1 MARHQRAAFAPE
13 PILLP
18 AQSWVSDYPS
28 ASDYALASGSLPRGK
43 PPHRDQPDHHLSYGQ
58 RHLPPGPTSL
68 RSGDTPPADF
78 ALRSAASPPPP
89 RERRPPRKRYPVP
102 PGYPPGSEHRRAGA
116 GPGRPS
122 YPGPAV
128 VRSPRY

>member
-1 MARHQRAAFAPE
+1 M
-13 PILLP
+13 
-18 AQSWVSDYPS
+18 PS
-28 ASDYALASGSLPRGK
+28 
-43 PPHRDQPDHHLSYGQ
+43 
-58 RHLPPGPTSL
+58 GPTSL
-68 RSGDTPPADF
+68 RSGDTPPDDF

-116 GPGRPS
+116 DPSRPS